1 MDQLEIQL
9 ESPLEDIL
17 RDFKLHEGVGLSA
30 TRRSGNGLQ
39 PIEYADR
46 YRY

>member
-1 MDQLEIQL
+1 M
-9 ESPLEDIL
+9 ESPLEDVL
-17 RDFKLHEGVGLSA
+17 QGFKLHEGVGLSA

-39 PIEYADR
+39 PIENAAR